1 MTLTVT
7 ILGREVLRISTD
19 PADDDKRGDV
29 TTSPVGFAPR
39 VDLPIREPGRTLT

>member
-7 ILGREVLRISTD
+7 ILGHELLRISTD
-19 PADDDKRGDV
+19 PPDDGPGDV

-39 VDLPIREPGRTLT
+39 VDLPT

>member
-19 PADDDKRGDV
+19 PDDDGPGDV
-29 TTSPVGFAPR
+29 TTSPVGFAPAPG
-39 VDLPIREPGRTLT
+39 LPIREPGRDLT